1 MALVAEYSAELVA
14 RQRSAG
20 PFGIQYYAIRIVIP
34 NTPDM
39 IFVPAQAPLFQSI
52 FGPAW
57 DTLSPMMQRRY
68 YVRPFSDDRVTVEGV
83 LDVKLSPLA
92 QLLSPFL
99 KIVGA
104 LVPYAGS
111 GIPVTVSFYST
122 PGRRDFHFDRTF
134 HFPDRSYSFHS
145 RMEPLTG
152 GEMIEF
158 MRFGLGWRFWY
169 GVEGCKVVLRHRGYV
184 WRVPWHI
191 DPPADGMGAWPRLCR
206 GGAYIRYQLPHAFRD
221 NAPLAGVYVRLWRH
235 V

>member
-1 MALVAEYSAELVA
+1 M
-14 RQRSAG
+14 
-20 PFGIQYYAIRIVIP
+20 IP
-34 NTPDM
+34 
-39 IFVPAQAPLFQSI
+39 VPAQAPLFQSI

-57 DTLSPMMQRRY
+57 DTLPPMMQRRCS
-68 YVRPFSDDRVTVEGV
+68 VRPFSDDRVTVEGV

-111 GIPVTVSFYST
+111 SIPVTVSFYST

-134 HFPDRSYSFHS
+134 HFPDGPYRFHS

-158 MRFGLGWRFWY
+158 MRVGLGWRFWY
-169 GVEGCKVVLRHRGYV
+169 GVEGRKVVLKHRGYV
-184 WRVPWHI
+184 WRVL
-191 DPPADGMGAWPRLCR
+191 GRLIPLPMEWVLGR
-206 GGAYIRYQLPHAFRD
+206 GYAEEEPISDSSFRMHFAITHRWLGYTYGYGGTF
-221 NAPLAGVYVRLWRH
+221 NVTE
-235 V
+235 